1 MNKITAV
8 CKHCGS
14 TFTLM
19 SEKSHT
25 NASVCDDC
33 KTVIQREY
41 QREHWK
47 EARAKKRRER
57 AWNNISEDI
66 ISASRQKITYGQYMA
81 KRRLSK

>member
-1 MNKITAV
+1 MNKITVV
-8 CKHCGS
+8 CKRCGS

-19 SEKSHT
+19 SEKPHT

-33 KTVIQREY
+33 KTVIQREH
-41 QREHWK
+41 RK
-47 EARAKKRRER
+47 EARARKRMER

-66 ISASRQKITYGQYMA
+66 IKARSQKITYGQYMA

>member
-1 MNKITAV
+1 MNKITVV
-8 CKHCGS
+8 CKRCGNKF
-14 TFTLM
+14 TFM

-33 KTVIQREY
+33 KTVIK
-41 QREHWK
+41 REHRK
-47 EARAKKRRER
+47 EARAKKHRER

-66 ISASRQKITYGQYMA
+66 IKARSQKITYGQYMA

>member
-1 MNKITAV
+1 MNKITVV

-33 KTVIQREY
+33 KTVIK
-41 QREHWK
+41 REHRK
-47 EARAKKRRER
+47 ESRAKKRREH
-57 AWNNISEDI
+57 AWNHISEDI
-66 ISASRQKITYGQYMA
+66 AEASSQKITYGQYMA
-81 KRRLSK
+81 KRRLSHDE

>member
-1 MNKITAV
+1 MNKITVV
-8 CKHCGS
+8 CKRCGS

-33 KTVIQREY
+33 KTVIKCENG
-41 QREHWK
+41 K
-47 EARAKKRRER
+47 KARAKKRRER

-66 ISASRQKITYGQYMA
+66 IKARSQKITYGQYMA